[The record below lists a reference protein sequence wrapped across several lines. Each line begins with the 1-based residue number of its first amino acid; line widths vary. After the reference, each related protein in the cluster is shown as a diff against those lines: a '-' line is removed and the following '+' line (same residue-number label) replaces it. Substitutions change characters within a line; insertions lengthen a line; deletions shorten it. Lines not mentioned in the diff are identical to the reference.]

1 MHFPMTFLP
10 ERIYLTQLMKYASNE
25 SSGTLREISEETGI
39 PTGDSTGKVR
49 PHIDYAFGMGL
60 IQYSLIDGVY
70 SLFLTP
76 FGKSVWDNDPRMNE
90 SITQWLAHAHLCD
103 PSDGAELWFQVFT
116 NWNHHERKTGDS
128 ITKKL
133 KVTKTTIRPFLKMYQ
148 VQESFGRIHVLNE
161 TSQGYS
167 RIIAPII
174 RDMDRSYG
182 VLVLKLL
189 EKYFPE
195 KKQVG
200 IGEFEEVTFFS
211 ARFGWDVNET
221 QKVFDIVA
229 SLGFI
234 KKSELVLPY
243 VIQAL
248 SSSKD
253 EWLKIYDDLI

>member
-1 MHFPMTFLP
+1 
-10 ERIYLTQLMKYASNE
+10 MKYASNE

-70 SLFLTP
+70 TLSLTP
-76 FGKSVWDNDPRMNE
+76 LGKSVWKNDPRMNE
-90 SITQWLAHAHLCD
+90 SITQWLAHVHLCD
-103 PSDGAELWFQVFT
+103 PTDGAEIWFQIFT
-116 NWNHHERKTGDS
+116 NWKHLEKKTIDS

-133 KVTKTTIRPFLKMYQ
+133 QVTKTTIRPFLKMYQ
-148 VQESFGRIHVLNE
+148 IQESFGKIHVLNE
-161 TSQGYS
+161 TPRGLS
-167 RIIAPII
+167 RTIAPII
-174 RDMDRSYG
+174 RDMDRCYG
-182 VLVLKLL
+182 VLVLELL
-189 EKYFPE
+189 EKYFPG

-200 IGEFEEVTFFS
+200 IGEFEEVTLFS
-211 ARFGWDVNET
+211 ARFGWDLNET
-221 QKVFDIVA
+221 QKVFDIAA
-229 SLGFI
+229 SLGLI
-234 KKSELVLPY
+234 KKSELVFPF